1 LPEILK
7 AGFLIGANYGEGFL
21 IRDGKVVAFFD
32 LAGGNLGLQTGGH
45 TYSQVT
51 YILSEKLYQDL
62 VRNNRINLNGA
73 ISVTVNGLIK
83 SSMLTSDTLKGDLY
97 TVHFNETGTVLGASI
112 EDLYNSV
119 SGLYSQS

>member
-1 LPEILK
+1 M
-7 AGFLIGANYGEGFL
+7 IGANYGEGFL